1 MRRRKRVICWL
12 LCLLAAASVLIGCD
26 GRGADTELDIS
37 DWQSWRIGTPLAWSS
52 DYYLSEQVRIPHLY
66 LYDSIGDC
74 IMALRFGY
82 VDAIAV
88 DALYAYSMVAEYS
101 DLVIQEAEG
110 KLLHEIISERGI
122 EGFLEVENK
131 INSELNPERSVIATG
146 GSVIYGKD
154 AMEHLSEIGTV
165 VYLKLPYDVL
175 VRRLGNLKDRGVV
188 LKEGQTLK
196 GLYEERTPLY
206 EKYAQLTVD
215 EETLGIRE
223 TVELVAEAL
232 KKE

>member
-1 MRRRKRVICWL
+1 MKNV
-12 LCLLAAASVLIGCD
+12 VLIGMP
-26 GRGADTELDIS
+26 GSGKSTV
-37 DWQSWRIGTPLAWSS
+37 GVVLAKVLG
-52 DYYLSEQVRIPHLY
+52 Y
-66 LYDSIGDC
+66 
-74 IMALRFGY
+74 RFI
-82 VDAIAV
+82 D
-88 DALYAYSMVAEYS
+88 S

-146 GSVIYGKD
+146 GSVIYGKE

-188 LKEGQTLK
+188 LK

>member
-1 MRRRKRVICWL
+1 MASGGRKIRSTANWSRNDSDRHRRQ
-12 LCLLAAASVLIGCD
+12 SV
-26 GRGADTELDIS
+26 
-37 DWQSWRIGTPLAWSS
+37 
-52 DYYLSEQVRIPHLY
+52 VH
-66 LYDSIGDC
+66 
-74 IMALRFGY
+74 
-82 VDAIAV
+82 
-88 DALYAYSMVAEYS
+88 
-101 DLVIQEAEG
+101 G
-110 KLLHEIISERGI
+110 KE
-122 EGFLEVENK
+122 
-131 INSELNPERSVIATG
+131 
-146 GSVIYGKD
+146 